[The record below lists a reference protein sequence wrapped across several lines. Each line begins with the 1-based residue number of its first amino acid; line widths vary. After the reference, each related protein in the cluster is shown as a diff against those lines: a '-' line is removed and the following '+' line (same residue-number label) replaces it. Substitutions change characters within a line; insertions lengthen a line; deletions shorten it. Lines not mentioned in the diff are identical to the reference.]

1 MNITTTVQ
9 PTEEPVTVDEAKE
22 WARITDSAED
32 ALVER
37 LITRSRETVEAFT
50 GRALLTQTV
59 VQRWDCWPRWMEML
73 RAPVASVTSLQY
85 IDVNGA
91 TQTVGSAN
99 YYTDLVS
106 EPARL
111 VAIPTYSW
119 PMLQDG
125 RPNAVI
131 LTYVAGLTEADDVP
145 EGIKVAIMQLVRY
158 WLDEEGAQRQQAMPE
173 HIRDALWP
181 YRIP

>member
-1 MNITTTVQ
+1 MNITVTVP

-37 LITRSRETVEAFT
+37 LILRGRQAVEAFT
-50 GRALLTQTV
+50 GRALMAQTV
-59 VQRWDCWPRWMEML
+59 VQRWDCWPRRMEML
-73 RAPVASVTSLQY
+73 RAPVSSVTSLQY
-85 IDVNGA
+85 IDSLGA
-91 TQTVGSAN
+91 TQTVSSAN

-111 VAIPTYSW
+111 VPVPSYSW
-119 PMLQDG
+119 PTLQDG

-131 LTYVAGLTEADDVP
+131 LTYTAGASDVDDVAEP
-145 EGIKVAIMQLVRY
+145 IKVAIMQLVRY
-158 WLDEEGAQRQQAMPE
+158 WMDEEGAKDQAAMPD
-173 HIRDALWP
+173 HVRDALWP

>member
-1 MNITTTVQ
+1 MNITVTV
-9 PTEEPVTVDEAKE
+9 PPAEEPVTVEEAKE
-22 WARITDSAED
+22 FARITDSAED
-32 ALVER
+32 AVVER
-37 LITRSRETVEAFT
+37 LITVAREKVEAFT
-50 GRALLTQTV
+50 QRALLTQTV

-91 TQTVGSAN
+91 TQTVSSAN
-99 YYTDLVS
+99 YYTDLAS

-125 RPNAVI
+125 RPNAVV
-131 LTYVAGLTEADDVP
+131 LTYVAGHADADDVP
-145 EGIKVAIMQLVRY
+145 QGIKIAIMQLVRY
-158 WLDEEGAQRQQAMPE
+158 SFDEEGGQRQAAMPE
-173 HIRDALWP
+173 HVRDTLWP

>member
-1 MNITTTVQ
+1 MNLTITV
-9 PTEEPVTVDEAKE
+9 PPDEEPVTVDEAKE

-37 LITRSRETVEAFT
+37 LIVRAREVVEGFT
-50 GRALLTQTV
+50 QRALLTQTV
-59 VQRWDCWPRWMEML
+59 VQRWDCWPRRIEML

-85 IDVNGA
+85 IDTTGA
-91 TQTVGSAN
+91 MQTVGTSN

-111 VAIPTYSW
+111 VAVPSYSW

-131 LTYVAGLTEADDVP
+131 LTYVAGATDADDVP
-145 EGIKVAIMQLVRY
+145 QGLKVAIMQLVRY
-158 WLDEEGAQRQQAMPE
+158 WLDEEGAQRQAAMPE
-173 HIRDALWP
+173 HVRDAIWP
-181 YRIP
+181 YRIA